1 MLTITNLKD
10 SPEFYQATLKIV
22 EEEFLYPATE
32 KMTTDFAPLFMEDN
46 RHNCFVLLKD
56 KKPIGHIG
64 LREVLFEINE
74 MVFPVAFIGAIAIT
88 KHEQGKGYFSSFFED
103 FFKLNASYP
112 LYFLWSENHDLYK
125 KFLFLPAIGL
135 NIYKQENYGLHFSF
149 EKSDLKNLSE
159 NEKKQFLHLYH
170 KIQAHLPYRNVES
183 LKTLELI
190 TSTSLY
196 LKRKE
201 KEITDYFFVGK
212 GADLKDIIHESYFEN
227 EVSLKEALQKYTC
240 WTTTN
245 YQNLSYDLVASTLVR
260 PGEINKL
267 SELIAHYTEGEIK
280 LHFIKD
286 NKAQFEFEEKFLK
299 LPLQDFL
306 QGIFGPNQF
315 EELNSKKLKPFF
327 VPGLDS
333 I

>member
-10 SPEFYQATLKIV
+10 SPELYQTTLKIV

-32 KMTTDFAPLFMEDN
+32 KMTTDFAPLFHKSN
-46 RHNCFVLLKD
+46 HQNCFVLLKD
-56 KKPIGHIG
+56 EKPIGHIG

-74 MVFPVAFIGAIAIT
+74 MIFPIAFIGAIAIT
-88 KHEQGKGYFSSFFED
+88 KQEQGKGYFSFFFEE
-103 FFKLNASYP
+103 FLKQNASYP

-125 KFLFLPAIGL
+125 KFHFQPTIGL
-135 NIYKQENYGLHFSF
+135 NVYTQEDSNTSFSF
-149 EKSDLKNLSE
+149 EKTTLNNLSIDD
-159 NEKKQFLHLYH
+159 KKQILSLYG
-170 KIQAHLPYRNVES
+170 KIHAQLPYRDIEI

-190 TSTSLY
+190 TSTSLF
-196 LKRKE
+196 LKRNG

-212 GADLKDIIHESYFEN
+212 GADLKDIIHESYFSN
-227 EVSLKEALQKYTC
+227 EANFKEANQKYTC
-240 WTTTN
+240 WTTAH
-245 YQNLSYDLVASTLVR
+245 YQNSSCDLVASTLVC

-286 NKAQFEFEEKFLK
+286 NKAQFEFEEKLLK
-299 LPLQDFL
+299 LPLQDFM

-315 EELNSKKLKPFF
+315 EELSLKKLKPFF
-327 VPGLDS
+327 IPGLDS